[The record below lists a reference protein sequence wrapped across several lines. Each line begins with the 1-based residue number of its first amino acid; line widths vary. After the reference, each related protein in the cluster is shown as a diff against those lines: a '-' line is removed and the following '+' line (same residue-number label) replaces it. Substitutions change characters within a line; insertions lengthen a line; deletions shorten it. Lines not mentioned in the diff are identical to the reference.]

1 MADQDR
7 KEQKTFQA
15 SWGVNPLKQGDE
27 TLAVLD
33 GWHDWTFKPVRRHRH
48 GPLAAAAVVVLAVCL
63 VGVSMV
69 WI

>member
-1 MADQDR
+1 MANQDR
-7 KEQKTFQA
+7 NEQKTFQA

-33 GWHDWTFKPVRRHRH
+33 GWHDWTFKPARRHRH
-48 GPLAAAAVVVLAVCL
+48 KTLTAAVVVLLAACV
-63 VGVSMV
+63 VGASLA